1 MSYKIE
7 IFYRA
12 PADAR
17 RELDTADCTSSRG
30 GRLDFRESPPEGASG
45 PVCLTFEFDA
55 HQLAAAAAADCLLR
69 QREHVEGPS
78 SYGD

>member
-1 MSYKIE
+1 MSYMIE

-12 PADAR
+12 PTDDR
-17 RELDTADCTSSRG
+17 RESEIADCAKSHG

-55 HQLAAAAAADCLLR
+55 HDLAAAAADCLLR
-69 QREHVEGPS
+69 QGEHVEGPS